1 MKKRVILSLV
11 LTLIILSGCG
21 ELDGM
26 KSRAMLAREDA
37 LHPRDLNTGLL
48 PNAGP
53 ISLPGNGNEKAALL
67 IHGFGDTPYD
77 LKPLAIALYKEGIAV
92 YAPLL
97 PGHGTSV
104 RDFARSGKKD
114 WIAASDKA
122 FDELSRRYRKVYV
135 VGFSMGGDITLDIA
149 AKKKPAAVVLLAP
162 CVFINGQSRFIT
174 PEYTVKNLSRFLFT
188 DYVITHPSFS
198 FDKKA
203 IEGRPVYDLFP
214 IKALRELVSLEESV
228 RRELPEV
235 KEPLLVIQSKNDPTV
250 DISGPDY
257 IMNHVSSR
265 DKGVFWVERSGHLL
279 CLDAEKERVIK
290 KVSEFIL
297 EHQTCE

>member
-1 MKKRVILSLV
+1 MKRRLLLALAVVLLLS
-11 LTLIILSGCG
+11 SGCG
-21 ELDGM
+21 ALGWS

-37 LHPRDLNTGLL
+37 LHPRDPKTGLL

-53 ISLPGNGNEKAALL
+53 IFFPGKGNEKAALL
-67 IHGFGDTPYD
+67 IHGFGATPYD
-77 LKPLAIALYKEGIAV
+77 LKPLAIALDKEGIAV

-104 RDFARSGKKD
+104 LDFGRSGEKE

-122 FDELSRRYRKVYV
+122 FDELSGKYRKVYV
-135 VGFSMGGDITLDIA
+135 VGFSMGGDIALDIA

-162 CVFINGQSRFIT
+162 CVFINGQNKFIT
-174 PEYTVKNLSRFLFT
+174 PEYSIKNLSRFLLT
-188 DYVITHPSFS
+188 DYVITQPSFCY
-198 FDKKA
+198 DKKVL
-203 IEGRPVYDLFP
+203 EGRPVYDLFP
-214 IKALRELVSLEESV
+214 INTLRQLVSLEESA
-228 RRELPEV
+228 RQELPEV

-250 DISGPDY
+250 DSSGPGY
-257 IMNHVSSR
+257 VMARVSSG

-279 CLDAEKERVIK
+279 VLDAEKDRVIK

-297 EHQTCE
+297 EH